1 MANKA
6 LWEVLDSI
14 KIKYDDFSPCEFC
27 AEIEEKMGEGYEIE
41 VWDHDDYNYPYD
53 MTEEL
58 VRWISDHTKGKIVV
72 DLQIECYE
80 TDDPGDEAFITVV
93 ALKTKEV

>member
-6 LWEVLDSI
+6 LWEVLGGI
-14 KIKYDDFSPCEFC
+14 KVKYDDFSPYEFC
-27 AEIEEKMGEGYEIE
+27 DEVESKMGEDYEVEI
-41 VWDHDDYNYPYD
+41 WDHDDYDLGDIPQIVV
-53 MTEEL
+53 E
-58 VRWISDHTKGKIVV
+58 WISDHTKGKVV
-72 DLQIECYE
+72 EDLQVQLYE

>member
-14 KIKYDDFSPCEFC
+14 KVKHDDFSSYEFC
-27 AEIEEKMGEGYEIE
+27 DEVESKMGEGYEVE
-41 VWDHDDYNYPYD
+41 VWDHDDYDLGDIPQVVV
-53 MTEEL
+53 EWL
-58 VRWISDHTKGKIVV
+58 SDHTKGKTVE
-72 DLQIECYE
+72 DLQVQLYE

-93 ALKTKEV
+93 ALKTKGE